1 MNILEEK
8 MGIRADLVKLAAK
21 VEKEIQGEFAKLE
34 ETAFLN
40 QAKVLHAMQKHGLS
54 EMHFGKTTG
63 YGYDDPGREIIEK
76 IYSDIFDTEDA
87 LVRIQF
93 VNGTHALSATLFGI
107 LRPGDKVISINGKPY
122 DTLCGVIGINPNAS
136 SLDKWGVSYDQI
148 ELKDN
153 TFDDESIVKYLE
165 NNKVK
170 MVMIQKSKG
179 YAWRNSLC
187 NEEIERVVTKIKKV
201 SPQTLVMVDNC
212 YGELVE
218 LTEPTESGA
227 DIVVGSLIKNLGGGL
242 AEMGS
247 FVVGKKALVELVAE
261 SLTCP
266 GIGKEC
272 GATLGQNKNILQGLF
287 LSPNVVKE
295 SLKTAIFTA
304 KICEELG
311 YEVMPKY
318 NDKRTDIIQA
328 IKFNDPDKLIKFIQ
342 GIQAGSPVDNK
353 VRPMPWSMPGYED
366 EVIMAAGTFV
376 QGASIELSAD
386 SPIRAPYVA
395 YMQGGLTY
403 LSGKIAVLKAL
414 QNIME

>member
-8 MGIRADLVKLAAK
+8 MGIKRELIELASE

-40 QAKVLHAMQKHGLS
+40 QAKVLCAMQKYGVS
-54 EMHFGKTTG
+54 DMHLGRTTG

-76 IYSDIFDTEDA
+76 IYSDIFNTEDA

-93 VNGTHALSATLFGI
+93 VNGTHALAATLFGI
-107 LRPGDKVISINGKPY
+107 VRPGDKILSLNGRPY
-122 DTLCGVIGINPNAS
+122 DTLCGVIGITPNAS

-148 ELKDN
+148 ELKN
-153 TFDDESIVKYLE
+153 ETFDDESIVQYIT

-170 MVMIQKSKG
+170 LAIIQKSKG
-179 YAWRNSLC
+179 YAWRESLC
-187 NEEIERVVTKIKKV
+187 NDDIERIITKVKV
-201 SPQTLVMVDNC
+201 ASPDTVVMVDNC

-218 LTEPTESGA
+218 LKEPTEVGA

-247 FVVGKKALVELVAE
+247 FVVGKKDLVELVAE
-261 SLTCP
+261 RLTCP

-295 SLKTAIFTA
+295 ALKTAVFTSR
-304 KICEELG
+304 ICERLG

-318 NDKRTDIIQA
+318 DAKRTDIIQA
-328 IKFNDPDKLIKFIQ
+328 IKFNDKEKLIKFIQ
-342 GIQAGSPVDNK
+342 GIQEGSPVDNK
-353 VRPMPWSMPGYED
+353 VRPMPWAMPGYED

-386 SPIRAPYVA
+386 SPIRPPYVA

-403 LSGKIAVLKAL
+403 TSGKIAVLKAI
-414 QNIME
+414 QNISE